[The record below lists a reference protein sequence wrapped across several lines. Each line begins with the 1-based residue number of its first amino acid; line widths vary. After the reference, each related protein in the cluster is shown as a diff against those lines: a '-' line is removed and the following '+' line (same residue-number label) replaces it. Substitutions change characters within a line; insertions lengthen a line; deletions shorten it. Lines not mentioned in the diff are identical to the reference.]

1 MSDIRPAGFVDYALL
16 FGLAALWG
24 SSFIFIKISVD
35 SIPPLTQ
42 TTYRLFVG
50 MCFTWLIFAFY
61 REALPRS
68 PRIWCL
74 IALSALVGVA
84 LPFFLISW
92 GQTVVAPGLT
102 AIFMAIMPLGTLLM
116 AHFFTKDEKFS
127 KWKLIGVGFGI
138 FGIVLLVGPALLGQ
152 LGGDLLHQGAI
163 LLGAL
168 CYALNAVVTKYLLE
182 VPKLVLVMFLMTFAF
197 IMVLPVAFIQEG
209 SFHFDYDLLP
219 MGAVF
224 VLAVFH
230 TVIAGFVL
238 VLIVERQGANFFS
251 QINLLVPQFGVLWAF
266 LIFSERPSINAGIAL
281 IFILAGVIVARG
293 KVKNK

>member
-1 MSDIRPAGFVDYALL
+1 MDYALL

-24 SSFIFIKISVD
+24 SSFIFIKISVE

-68 PRIWCL
+68 ARIWGL

-84 LPFFLISW
+84 LPFWLISW

-102 AIFMAIMPLGTLLM
+102 AIFMAIMPLGTLLI

-138 FGIVLLVGPALLGQ
+138 FGIVLLVGPALLSQ

-182 VPKLVLVMFLMTFAF
+182 VPKLVVVMFLMTFAF
-197 IMVLPVAFIQEG
+197 FMVMPVAYIQEG

-219 MGAVF
+219 LIAIF

-230 TVIAGFVL
+230 TVLAGFVL
-238 VLIVERQGANFFS
+238 VWIVQRQGANFFG
-251 QINLLVPQFGVLWAF
+251 QINLLVPLFGVLWLS
-266 LIFSERPSINAGIAL
+266 LIHI
-281 IFILAGVIVARG
+281 
-293 KVKNK
+293 